1 MAKKNTPSKNG
12 CKVDLVVL
20 GSIGLDD
27 VKTPFGHVRS
37 ALGGSAIY
45 SSVSA
50 SCFAKPGIIGVVG
63 NDFPLKDLKMLHKRT
78 IDTSGLKRSGKTF
91 RWKGFY
97 EFDMNEAKTLKTE
110 LNSMANYNPT
120 VPEDIAKT
128 KFLFLG
134 NFDPEA
140 QEKVAKAC
148 SKAFIVLDTMN
159 FWIENKRKQLARA
172 IKLADVVVL
181 NEAEAREYCKEVNL
195 IKAAHSILKS
205 GPKYVIIKKGEHG
218 ALLFSKN
225 SHFSAPGFPL
235 ESLKDPTGAGDSF
248 AGALTG
254 YIASKGKID
263 EKTMRKAVIF
273 GSVIAS
279 FCTEDF
285 SINKLIKLNKKLIEE
300 RYAIF
305 QEIRKF

>member
-1 MAKKNTPSKNG
+1 MAKKITPSKSG
-12 CKVDLVVL
+12 GKVDLVVL

-27 VKTPFGHVRS
+27 VKTPFGRVKS

-45 SSVSA
+45 SAVAA
-50 SCFAKPGIIGVVG
+50 SCFAKPGIIGIVG
-63 NDFPLKDLKMLHKRT
+63 NDFPSKDLKMLEERK
-78 IDTSGLKRSGKTF
+78 INTSGIEKNGKTF
-91 RWKGFY
+91 RWEGLY
-97 EFDMNEAKTLKTE
+97 EFNMNEAQTLKTE
-110 LNSMANYNPT
+110 LNSMANYNPS
-120 VPEDIAKT
+120 VPEDYTKT

-134 NFDPEA
+134 NFDPGA
-140 QEKVAKAC
+140 QEKVAKTC
-148 SKAFIVLDTMN
+148 PGAFIVLDTMN
-159 FWIENKRKQLARA
+159 FWIENKRRQLERTMN
-172 IKLADVVVL
+172 LADVVVL
-181 NEAEAREYCKEVNL
+181 NDAEAREFCKEVNL
-195 IKAAHSILKS
+195 VKAAHKILKI

-225 SHFSAPGFPL
+225 NHFSAPGYPL
-235 ESLKDPTGAGDSF
+235 DSLKDPTGAGDSF

-254 YIASKGKID
+254 YLAQANKTD

-285 SINKLIKLNKKLIEE
+285 SINKVIKLNKKLIKE